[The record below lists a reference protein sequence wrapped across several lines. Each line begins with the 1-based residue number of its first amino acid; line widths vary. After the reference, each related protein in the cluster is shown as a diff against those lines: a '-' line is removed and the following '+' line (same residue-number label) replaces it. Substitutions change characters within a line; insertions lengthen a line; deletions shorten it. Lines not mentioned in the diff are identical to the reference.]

1 MSLVDIA
8 LLFLRTGV
16 VSFGGGTSVIA
27 DLQHELVDRSGAI
40 TRDQFFTAFAIGQ
53 ATPGPGILYLVPL
66 GFYAAGVAGA
76 AVAFV
81 SFMIPPM
88 LLQIVVAS
96 RWERMSGSPWIRATD
111 RALIPISVGL
121 IGASLF
127 SLGGPM
133 LASPVSVVGIVVAAL
148 IGIVFRP
155 TPSLVVLAGGVLGLL
170 GLFG

>member
-1 MSLVDIA
+1 VNLVDIA

-16 VSFGGGTSVIA
+16 VSFGGGTSVVA
-27 DLQHELVDRSGAI
+27 DLQHELVDRTGVL

-96 RWERMSGSPWIRATD
+96 RWERMSGSPWIRAAD
-111 RALIPISVGL
+111 LALIPISVGL

-127 SLGGPM
+127 SLG
-133 LASPVSVVGIVVAAL
+133 SPL
-148 IGIVFRP
+148 IGSPAEVLGVLVALAVSLRFRV
-155 TPSLVVLAGGVLGLL
+155 TPSLIVLAAGILGVLGV
-170 GLFG
+170 F

>member
-27 DLQHELVDRSGAI
+27 DLQHELVDRTGTL

-66 GFYAAGVAGA
+66 GYYAAGVAGA

-121 IGASLF
+121 IGASFF
-127 SLGGPM
+127 SLGSPM
-133 LASPVSVVGIVVAAL
+133 LVSPMSMAGIVVAAL
-148 IGIVFRP
+148 VGIVFRP
-155 TPSLVVLAGGVLGLL
+155 TPSLIVLAGGLLGLL
-170 GLFG
+170 GVFG

>member
-1 MSLVDIA
+1 MSLFDIA

-16 VSFGGGTSVIA
+16 VSFGGGSSVIA

-66 GFYAAGVAGA
+66 GYYAAGVAGA

-88 LLQIVVAS
+88 LLQIVMAS

-148 IGIVFRP
+148 IGIAFRP